1 VKSSRRRNAKGRVG
15 RPSTASTDL
24 HRSRW
29 TGLDGCGSAAEFGSF
44 AFVSKVPLRRERPE
58 RPVGRLDDGTP
69 IYAPI
74 GEMLQ
79 DGDRVRCHLC
89 GRWLRMVAGQH
100 LIVSHGMTTDE
111 YRELFHLD
119 VTTSTAC
126 ADTSELKRAS
136 MFEQIADAG
145 PGRVYPL
152 AERGAPPTIPRWR
165 SLAVRRPDLMV
176 DWDTDSR
183 DNPDPYT
190 IGEHSHGK
198 VRWRCHSCGHRWLQ
212 SPKVRSHGRGCAAC
226 GRRRIIEATVQRNQQ
241 PPPRERSLGALRPDL
256 LGEWHP
262 TRNQDIDPFAIS
274 RGSERK
280 VWWRCGTCQTEWQ
293 TAVNDRTRAT
303 PHGCPTCSL
312 AKRAAGLT
320 VVASERSFATRY
332 PHLLEEWHPTRN
344 GDLDPLH
351 GRGELGAPV
360 LVALSVLRPRVADLA
375 GGAPPQPRRMPHLR
389 PIKRTTAPSLGRV
402 GAPVCWTTTS
412 ESWVDRVVF
421 ENDPFPTTR

>member
-1 VKSSRRRNAKGRVG
+1 MG
-15 RPSTASTDL
+15 
-24 HRSRW
+24 
-29 TGLDGCGSAAEFGSF
+29 E
-44 AFVSKVPLRRERPE
+44 VPLKREGSERPI
-58 RPVGRLDDGTP
+58 GRLDDGTP

-100 LIVSHGMTTDE
+100 LIAAHEMTTDE

-126 ADTSELKRAS
+126 TETSELKRAS
-136 MFEQIADAG
+136 MLEQIADAG

-176 DWDTDSR
+176 DWDTDAEE
-183 DNPDPYT
+183 NPDPYA

-198 VRWRCHSCGHRWLQ
+198 VSWRCHRCGHRWRQ
-212 SPKVRSHGRGCAAC
+212 SPKVRSHGRGCPAC
-226 GRRRIIEATVQRNQQ
+226 GRRRIIEATVERNQQ
-241 PPPRERSLGALRPDL
+241 PPPRERSLGTLRPDL
-256 LGEWHP
+256 LTEWHP
-262 TRNQDIDPFAIS
+262 TRNQGIDPFAIS

-280 VWWRCGTCQTEWQ
+280 VWWRCASCQTEWQ
-293 TAVNDRTRAT
+293 TAVNDRTRPT

-320 VVASERSFATRY
+320 VVPSERSFATRY
-332 PHLLEEWHPTRN
+332 PHLLAEWHPTRN
-344 GDLDPLH
+344 GDLDPYTVAASSDRQFWWRCRYCASDWQTSPAARRH
-351 GRGELGAPV
+351 SPGGCPTCAHSRG
-360 LVALSVLRPRVADLA
+360 
-375 GGAPPQPRRMPHLR
+375 QQRRR
-389 PIKRTTAPSLGRV
+389 Q
-402 GAPVCWTTTS
+402 
-412 ESWVDRVVF
+412 
-421 ENDPFPTTR
+421 TR